1 MKNYQPEQLNLT
13 KYLFFTGKG
22 GVGKTSTAC
31 ATAVSLADSGK
42 NVMLVSTDPASNLQ
56 DVFEKELTNNGLE
69 IPEVKGLTVANF
81 DPITA
86 ARDYME
92 SVVGP
97 YRGVLPESAVDNME
111 EQLLGSC
118 TVEIASFNEFAGF
131 LTNPEVEAQYDH
143 IIFDTAPTGHTLRML
158 QLPSAWSNFLDEN
171 TTGVS
176 CMGQLS
182 GLGDKQEMYKHAVN
196 TLSEG
201 TKTTLML
208 VTRPQNGP
216 LVEANRASEEL
227 KEIGVLNQQLIIN
240 GLLERP
246 TDNISQKIYDEQQLT
261 LKNMPENL
269 KQFPTFIV
277 PLRSYNVTGVE
288 NLRLLLT
295 SDQTNAVVEAPEVM
309 DYPKLQHIVDELDR
323 TNKKVV
329 FTMGKGGVGKTT
341 IAATLAT
348 GLAAKGKK
356 VHLATT
362 DPAAHLEFVIT
373 ESENIKMSH
382 IDEKKELQD
391 YKEEVLSKARKT
403 MSSEELDYVEEDLRS
418 PCTQEIAVFRRFAE
432 IVATVDCDVVV
443 IDTAPTGHTLL
454 LLDSSQSYAKEVER
468 TSGEVPE
475 SVRRLLPVL
484 QDPEQ
489 TEVVMVTLPENTPV
503 YESMRLQEDL
513 DRAKIAHTWWV
524 INNSMLTSGTT
535 NDVLRARAQ
544 SEVTWINKVA
554 ELSNDH
560 FAVVEWHSTEV
571 KGKSISQ
578 F

>member
-97 YRGVLPESAVDNME
+97 YRGILPDSAVANME

-182 GLGDKQEMYKHAVN
+182 GLGDKQEMYKHAVD

-246 TDNISQKIYDEQQLT
+246 TDSISQKIYDEQQLT